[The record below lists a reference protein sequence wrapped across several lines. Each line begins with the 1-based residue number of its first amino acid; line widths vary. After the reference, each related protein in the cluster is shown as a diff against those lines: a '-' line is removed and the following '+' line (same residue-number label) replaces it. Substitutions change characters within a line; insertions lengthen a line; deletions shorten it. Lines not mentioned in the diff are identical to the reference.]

1 MKVLFLYILF
11 CTCVGCAVV
20 ERAPLDSLDSPI
32 FVRGGIYR
40 VVDEAWT
47 KKELKAEPC
56 EQCKLLFY
64 VEAPEEPCAAREPKR
79 GCEQCVAMSRHYVRR
94 GLNICQDFSSVCKS
108 NVQEAFCFLLSDQ
121 LDNSAEHAFQ
131 IEYINNLDEPDVR
144 TSNHV
149 FQTFILCLQSSN
161 NQNSFSFKSL
171 FLAPSNEGGIYFT
184 TLADKTVWKGAPCH
198 FSFKDYLALNSIVH
212 SRERLSVPSFAW
224 PPREEEDMGEL
235 EKTLRAA
242 PSSIDRFVTIIG
254 KENPLPEEHYLFSL
268 DSLDAHFLYI
278 RSRKLLFIFVPT
290 LGWGNKYDVR
300 LLDSQAEINGE
311 PLVQEAIKR
320 LEEIIEGRLIS
331 GQGLFNGF

>member
-1 MKVLFLYILF
+1 MGFLYVLL
-11 CTCVGCAVV
+11 CGCVGCAVV
-20 ERAPLDSLDSPI
+20 ERAPLDPLDSPI

-40 VVDEAWT
+40 AVDEAWT
-47 KKELKAEPC
+47 EKELKAEPC
-56 EQCKLLFY
+56 EQCKRLFY
-64 VEAPEEPCAAREPKR
+64 VEEAEEPCVTREPKR

-94 GLNICQDFSSVCKS
+94 SLNICQDFSSVCKS
-108 NVQEAFCFLLSDQ
+108 NVQAAFCFLLSDQ
-121 LDNSAEHAFQ
+121 LDNSAERAFQ

-144 TSNHV
+144 TSSHI

-171 FLAPSNEGGIYFT
+171 FLAPSDEGGIYFT
-184 TLADKTVWKGAPCH
+184 TLPETAIWTGSPYN

-320 LEEIIEGRLIS
+320 LEEIIEKRLIS
-331 GQGLFNGF
+331 GQGLFDEF

>member
-1 MKVLFLYILF
+1 MLFLYILF
-11 CTCVGCAVV
+11 CGCVGCAVV
-20 ERAPLDSLDSPI
+20 ERAPLDPLDSPI

-47 KKELKAEPC
+47 EKELKAEPC
-56 EQCKLLFY
+56 EQCKRLFY
-64 VEAPEEPCAAREPKR
+64 VEASDEASVTREPKR
-79 GCEQCVAMSRHYVRR
+79 GCEQCVAMSRRYVRQS
-94 GLNICQDFSSVCKS
+94 LNICQDFPSVCKS

-121 LDNSAEHAFQ
+121 LDNSAERAFQ
-131 IEYINNLDEPDVR
+131 IEYVNDIDEPDVR
-144 TSNHV
+144 TSNHI
-149 FQTFILCLQSSN
+149 FQTFILCLHSSN

-171 FLAPSNEGGIYFT
+171 FLAPSDEGGLCFT
-184 TLADKTVWKGAPCH
+184 TLADKTVWAGAPYD
-198 FSFKDYLALNSIVH
+198 FSFKDYLTFSSIVH
-212 SRERLSVPSFAW
+212 CREWLSVPSFAW

-278 RSRKLLFIFVPT
+278 RSHKLLFIFIPT

-300 LLDSQAEINGE
+300 LLDSQAEIDGE

-320 LEEIIEGRLIS
+320 VEEIIKRDFTSIP
-331 GQGLFNGF
+331 

>member
-1 MKVLFLYILF
+1 MKMGFLYVLL
-11 CTCVGCAVV
+11 CGCVGCAVV
-20 ERAPLDSLDSPI
+20 ERAPLDPLDSPI

-40 VVDEAWT
+40 AVDEAWT

-184 TLADKTVWKGAPCH
+184 TLADKTVWKGAPYH